1 MSEFYYGGQAVIEG
15 VMMRGQRRAAIA
27 VRNPEG
33 EIIVHEEP
41 LPEKV
46 YRSRWSRMPFLRG
59 LVLLWDALVLGT
71 KALMWSADVAI
82 GEDEEEAQ
90 GFSGAVAWGTVAFSL
105 IVGIAIFFLLPTAL
119 AHLGEVYLGMSKYAS
134 AVLEGFIR
142 LFLFIGYLVLIARS
156 DDIRRVFMYHGAEH
170 KTINAYEAGET
181 MTPENVA
188 KYSTKHTRCG
198 TSFLLFVVLISIVL
212 FIPLQFDMWW
222 LRLLSRLLL
231 IPVVAGISYEVLR
244 ISTRYQDH
252 FLMKLIIWPGLAMQ
266 KLTTREPTLDMLEV
280 AIQALAPVLAA
291 DGLDVPIPAETSPT
305 TPPAGGPAP
314 VPAQ

>member
-33 EIIVHEEP
+33 EIVVHEEP

-71 KALMWSADVAI
+71 KALMWSADVAM
-82 GEDEEEAQ
+82 GEDEEDAQ
-90 GFSGAVAWGTVAFSL
+90 GFSGPMAWGTVAISL
-105 IVGIAIFFLLPTAL
+105 IVGLAIFFLLPTAVGHL
-119 AHLGEVYLGMSKYAS
+119 AETFLGLTKYAS
-134 AVLEGFIR
+134 AVLEGVFR
-142 LFLFIGYLVLIARS
+142 LVLFIIYLVLIAQS
-156 DDIRRVFMYHGAEH
+156 EEIRRVFMYHGAEH

-188 KYSTKHTRCG
+188 KYSTRHTRCG
-198 TSFLLFVVLISIVL
+198 TSFLLFVVLISIIL
-212 FIPLQFDMWW
+212 FIPLQFDIWW
-222 LRLLSRLLL
+222 LRLLSRIVL

-244 ISTRYQDH
+244 FSTRYQEH
-252 FLMKLIIWPGLAMQ
+252 FLMKVIIWPGLAMQ

-291 DGLDVPIPAETSPT
+291 DGLEVPIPAESAPATSP
-305 TPPAGGPAP
+305 AGTPAP

>member
-33 EIIVHEEP
+33 EIVVHEEP

-71 KALMWSADVAI
+71 KALMWSADVAM
-82 GEDEEEAQ
+82 GEDEEDAQ
-90 GFSGAVAWGTVAFSL
+90 GFSGPMAWGTVAISL
-105 IVGIAIFFLLPTAL
+105 IVGLAIFFLLPTAVGHL
-119 AHLGEVYLGMSKYAS
+119 AETFLGLTKYAS
-134 AVLEGFIR
+134 AVLEGVFR
-142 LFLFIGYLVLIARS
+142 LVLFIIYLVLIAQS
-156 DDIRRVFMYHGAEH
+156 EEIRRVFMYHGAEH

-188 KYSTKHTRCG
+188 KYSTRHTRCG
-198 TSFLLFVVLISIVL
+198 TSFLLFVVLISIIL
-212 FIPLQFDMWW
+212 FIPLQFDIWW
-222 LRLLSRLLL
+222 LRLLSRIVL

-244 ISTRYQDH
+244 FSTRYQEH
-252 FLMKLIIWPGLAMQ
+252 FLMKVIIWPGLAMQ

-291 DGLDVPIPAETSPT
+291 DGLEVPIPVESAPATSP
-305 TPPAGGPAP
+305 AGTPAP